1 MTIKVYNNGWD
12 KVADGGVS
20 PDVQP
25 IRQTINIT
33 TLSVTEPDI
42 GNPAAL
48 KVGQT
53 ITGETSNVTAEIES
67 WDPEAKTLTLINCS
81 GTFMLPEKITNDIGY
96 GSWTTAPTTEITAF
110 LGTKLFSFVLLKA
123 EFSSPCW
130 FTLYTDAA
138 ARDADTRT
146 DQYQDP
152 LNSSGVLAE
161 FITSST
167 DGTTSPYL
175 NLCTPAPICIGD
187 GTYILET
194 TGVQYQRTSWSYPVI
209 PGTDTNT
216 LQPDDRYYMMKNS
229 PQESF
234 WVWDGQIIKNMS
246 AGGDFTSP
254 IIDGYMYV
262 ANIGIGGMVD
272 SGTYDNPY
280 TGGTDFSWNTWG
292 ISKQDVNTVGRTNLT
307 WKARN
312 HLGGAWTQNDIA
324 LTVVPMKDQ
333 GLANYDPIRA
343 I

>member
-123 EFSSPCW
+123 EFSS
-130 FTLYTDAA
+130 
-138 ARDADTRT
+138 
-146 DQYQDP
+146 
-152 LNSSGVLAE
+152 
-161 FITSST
+161 
-167 DGTTSPYL
+167 
-175 NLCTPAPICIGD
+175 
-187 GTYILET
+187 
-194 TGVQYQRTSWSYPVI
+194 
-209 PGTDTNT
+209 
-216 LQPDDRYYMMKNS
+216 
-229 PQESF
+229 
-234 WVWDGQIIKNMS
+234 
-246 AGGDFTSP
+246 
-254 IIDGYMYV
+254 
-262 ANIGIGGMVD
+262 
-272 SGTYDNPY
+272 
-280 TGGTDFSWNTWG
+280 
-292 ISKQDVNTVGRTNLT
+292 
-307 WKARN
+307 
-312 HLGGAWTQNDIA
+312 
-324 LTVVPMKDQ
+324 
-333 GLANYDPIRA
+333 
-343 I
+343 